1 MTSNGGGMGHLTRQL
16 AVALAVGD
24 RADAAMLSLSVAL
37 PIVAQHGLRGEYCPS
52 LDRRWIPAARW
63 QDYLRD
69 RVVAL
74 AREIAA
80 TAIVFDGVAPFR
92 GLLAARARLRRTAFV
107 WMRRGMW
114 RSGKARAQL
123 AKSAAFDR
131 ILEPGDLAESADTG
145 PTAARGDA
153 IRIPPVTMLDVIDR
167 LPRADAARALGID
180 PDRRTLLVTL
190 GSGRHGEVEAPGL
203 TVVKTALEA
212 SDWQICV
219 TTAHMA
225 VRRVPLVDPARVTEL
240 VGVYPLV
247 RYSRAVDAV
256 VSAAGYNAVHEFI
269 PAGLATLLVPNPA
282 TRTDDQDARAHQLAR
297 AGLALCADPTSAT
310 ALAEATARLLASGQA
325 ERLAAACAGL
335 SGHRRSGGAAAAGEI
350 LLDLARRPPR
360 STRKRQRAALRQR
373 TWRRPR
379 PIRRIV
385 RLFLPRPAPAL
396 AAVAADARARVRVVL
411 EPAEAAAGDGPLP
424 LLFSDE
430 VSTETLRR
438 EHPIEHLLIRS
449 SASYR
454 ARRRRIVGVFY
465 DTGS

>member
-37 PIVAQHGLRGEYCPS
+37 PIVAQHGLRGEYCPGH
-52 LDRRWIPAARW
+52 DRQWIPAARW

-92 GLLAARARLRRTAFV
+92 GLLAARAELRRTAFV

-114 RSGKARAQL
+114 RWGKARAQL
-123 AKSAAFDR
+123 AKSTAFDR
-131 ILEPGDLAESADTG
+131 VIEPGDLAQSADAG

-180 PDRRTLLVTL
+180 PDRPTLLVTL

-203 TVVKTALEA
+203 AVVKAALEA
-212 SDWQICV
+212 GDWQICV

-225 VRRVPLVDPARVTEL
+225 VRRVPRVDPARVTEL

-247 RYSRAVDAV
+247 RYVRAFDAV

-269 PAGLATLLVPNPA
+269 PAGLATLLVPNPT

-297 AGLALCADPTSAT
+297 AGLALCADPTSAP
-310 ALAEATARLLASGQA
+310 ALADATARLLAPGQA
-325 ERLAAACAGL
+325 ERLAAACARL
-335 SGHRRSGGAAAAGEI
+335 SDHRRSGGAAAAAE
-350 LLDLARRPPR
+350 LLLELARSPPR
-360 STRKRQRAALRQR
+360 SARERQRAAFSSGK
-373 TWRRPR
+373 WRRPR
-379 PIRRIV
+379 PIRRVV
-385 RLFLPRPAPAL
+385 RLLRPRPAPAV
-396 AAVAADARARVRVVL
+396 AAVSADPRIRVRVVL
-411 EPAEAAAGDGPLP
+411 EPVEAAAGEAPLP

-438 EHPIEHLLIRS
+438 EHPIEHLLTRS
-449 SASYR
+449 SAGYR
-454 ARRRRIVGVFY
+454 AARRRIVKDFY
-465 DTGS
+465 DAGS